1 MKVQIIKPVKS
12 AMQSGKKSTKKWL
25 VKPDG
30 NQTKR
35 EINKLMGWTS
45 ADNSLSQL
53 NFSFNSKEEAIEF
66 CKSKNFEYEVF
77 EPKQASFK
85 LKSYTE
91 NFTK

>member
-1 MKVQIIKPVKS
+1 MKVQIIKPAKS

-25 VKPDG
+25 VKPDC

-53 NFSFNSKEEAIEF
+53 NLSFNNKEEAIKF
-66 CKSKNFEYEVF
+66 CESKNFEYEVF
-77 EPKQASFK
+77 EPKQHSFK